1 MVAEVPIACRV
12 PVCMRRAPSDS
23 SVPQVYAIVGAAAVL
38 GGITRMTGSAS
49 RTTCH
54 PVTHQNQIE

>member
-1 MVAEVPIACRV
+1 
-12 PVCMRRAPSDS
+12 MRRAPSDS